1 MKIALDWIAQYLD
14 RPVGAEEAAE
24 ALLNAGLP
32 IESIE
37 TVAGTQVLDVEVTSN
52 RTDCLS
58 HIGLARELAA
68 LLGRTLKTTPPT
80 ANATGPAVAT
90 LTKLQIDDPQG
101 GGCPYYSARVIQNVK
116 VGPSPEWLI
125 QRLESIGLRSINN
138 VVDVTNFVLMET
150 GQPLHAF
157 DFNGLAEKCIVVRR
171 ARQGEK
177 MVAINNSEYV
187 LSPDHLVIA
196 DAIRPVAIAGVM
208 GGKETEVSVGTTN
221 VLLES
226 ARFDPL
232 LIRSTARALALKSD
246 SSFRFERGLD
256 PTIAE
261 WASLRA
267 AQLILELAGGTLA
280 AGVLIAG
287 QASHKPLEVKLRL
300 SHIRTILGID
310 VPPLTALKILTAL
323 QFSPRIVGDEVIC
336 LVPSH
341 RLDVEREIDLIEE
354 VARVYGYKHLTVL
367 DRVVHSVQ
375 PERQPEK
382 ARRVIRSALTASGF
396 SEAVTLT
403 MISKPEALLFLPAT
417 TGVPIGLAHTGW
429 KGEVL
434 RPSLLPS
441 LLAVRRTNQY
451 AGTPDAR
458 VFEIAEAFWQSGDP
472 ATTPPAQV
480 RSLALLGN
488 SVAEVRGSLETV
500 LARLTAAARLS
511 VTPLDY
517 PWFAPGAAGA
527 VVIESAGK
535 KHPLGCIGVISD
547 TVQKQYDLRQSA
559 AAAEVDWDALVALL
573 EPVRRAS
580 PLPRFPGVNRDI
592 SVVLDESIRWA
603 DLEAALAQA
612 HLAFLK
618 KIDFVGTFRN
628 KQIGPG
634 KKSLTLSLAFGDPEA
649 TLRSE
654 QVDTQVKSA
663 VDILTQKFAATLRA

>member
-1 MKIALDWIAQYLD
+1 MKIALDWIAEYLD
-14 RPVGAEEAAE
+14 RPVVAEEAAE

-32 IESIE
+32 IESVE
-37 TVAGTQVLDVEVTSN
+37 AVGGTSVLDVEVTSN

-68 LLGRTLKTTPPT
+68 LLGRQLKV
-80 ANATGPAVAT
+80 ASAGAKASGPDVAS
-90 LTKLQIDDPQG
+90 LTKVQIDDLV
-101 GGCPYYSARVIQNVK
+101 GCPYYSARVIQNVK
-116 VGPSPEWLI
+116 VGPSPAWLVK
-125 QRLESIGLRSINN
+125 RLETLGLRSINN
-138 VVDVTNFVLMET
+138 VVDITNFVLMEI

-157 DFNGLAEKCIVVRR
+157 DFNGLAEKRIIVRR
-171 ARQGEK
+171 ARAGEK
-177 MVAINNSEYV
+177 MVAIDNREYV
-187 LSPDHLVIA
+187 LSPDNLVIA

-208 GGKETEVSVGTTN
+208 GGKETEVNEGTTN
-221 VLLES
+221 VLLEA

-246 SSFRFERGLD
+246 SSYRFERGLD
-256 PTIAE
+256 PTIAD

-267 AQLILELAGGTLA
+267 AQLILELAGGNLA
-280 AGVLIAG
+280 TGVVAVG
-287 QASHKPLEVKLRL
+287 QAQYKPLEVKLQLPR
-300 SHIRTILGID
+300 IRQILGID
-310 VPPLTALKILTAL
+310 VPHLTALQILTAL
-323 QFSPRIVGDEVIC
+323 QFSPHIVGEEIVC
-336 LVPSH
+336 TVPSH

-354 VARVYGYKHLTVL
+354 IARVYGYKHLTVEG
-367 DRVVHSVQ
+367 RVVHSVQ

-403 MISKPEALLFLPAT
+403 MISKPEALAFLPASA
-417 TGVPIGLAHTGW
+417 GVPIGLAHQGW

-458 VFEIAEAFWQSGDP
+458 VFESSETFWQSGEP
-472 ATTPPAQV
+472 GKNPPSQMRA
-480 RSLALLGN
+480 LALVGN

-500 LARLTAAARLS
+500 LARLTGNARLS
-511 VTPLDY
+511 VVPRDY
-517 PWFAPGAAGA
+517 PWFAAGAAGA
-527 VVIESAGK
+527 VIIEAAGK
-535 KHPLGCIGVISD
+535 KCEIGNMGVFSEDI
-547 TVQKQYDLRQSA
+547 QKQYDLRQA
-559 AAAEVDWDALVALL
+559 AAGVEVDWDALVALL

-580 PLPRFPGVNRDI
+580 PLPRFPGVDRDI
-592 SVVLDESIRWA
+592 SVVLDEAVRWA
-603 DLEAALAQA
+603 DLEAALAEVN
-612 HLAFLK
+612 LACLQ
-618 KIDFVGTFRN
+618 KIAFVGTFRS

-634 KKSLTLSLAFGDPEA
+634 KKSLTLSLAFRDPET
-649 TLRSE
+649 TLRAE